1 MLRLGI
7 PFVCAFVVSVASVA
21 SVTSVAQANESLI
34 RQVIEPKLGGAK
46 IEGVQPAPVTGLFE
60 VRFRTSQGI
69 QILYTDAKAEN
80 ILEGRIID
88 AKTGRDL
95 TEERISKLSAI
106 KFDSLP
112 LDRAVKV
119 VRGNGK
125 RVAAMFSDPYCPA
138 CQTFEQTLQQV
149 DDITL
154 YVFMFPVIRPER
166 IDHSKS
172 VWCSPDRAKAW
183 LDLALRMKV
192 PAAPAT
198 CDNPVESIVVL
209 GQSIGVRAT
218 PTLFFENGERVQGG
232 LPLAQLRARLDQ
244 AAKEG
249 RPAKSR

>member
-1 MLRLGI
+1 MLRLVI
-7 PFVCAFVVSVASVA
+7 RFVCASALTFAC
-21 SVTSVAQANESLI
+21 VAQANESLI

-46 IEGVQPAPVTGLFE
+46 IEGVQPAAISGLFE
-60 VRFRTSQGI
+60 VRFRTQQGI
-69 QILYTDAKAEN
+69 QIIYTDAKAEN
-80 ILEGRIID
+80 IFDGRILD

-112 LDRAVKV
+112 LDRAVKI

-138 CQTFEQTLQQV
+138 CQSFEQTLQQV
-149 DDITL
+149 DDLTL

-183 LDLALRMKV
+183 LDLALRKKAPTV
-192 PAAPAT
+192 PAT
-198 CDNPVESIVVL
+198 CDNPVESIVDL

-232 LPLAQLRARLDQ
+232 MPLAQLIARLDRVS
-244 AAKEG
+244 KEG
-249 RPAKSR
+249 RQAKSR

>member
-1 MLRLGI
+1 M
-7 PFVCAFVVSVASVA
+7 
-21 SVTSVAQANESLI
+21 
-34 RQVIEPKLGGAK
+34 
-46 IEGVQPAPVTGLFE
+46 
-60 VRFRTSQGI
+60 RFRTPQGV
-69 QILYTDAKAEN
+69 QILYTDPKAEN
-80 ILEGRIID
+80 ILDGRIID

-112 LDRAVKV
+112 LDRAVKI

-149 DDITL
+149 DDLTL

-183 LDLALRMKV
+183 LDLALRKK
-192 PAAPAT
+192 APVSPPT
-198 CDNPVESIVVL
+198 CENPVEAIVDF
-209 GQSIGVRAT
+209 GQSLGVRAT

-232 LPLAQLRARLDQ
+232 LPLAALRARLDQ
-244 AAKEG
+244 VSRDARTAKA
-249 RPAKSR
+249 R